1 MIPTFASYGITCCVA
16 LLCFCFLWQQAT
28 RLHILRKLVHLPF
41 RGSGGF
47 SILLKFVLINL
58 CLFIITSASAQKDSL
73 VNINDTASLQNVTV
87 TAFASQGKWKDA
99 PVSIAVVTKNNL
111 QRYDLGSL
119 VPSMN
124 TVTGVRMEERSPGS
138 YRFSIRG
145 SLLRSPFGVRNI
157 KIYWDDIPFTDATGN
172 TYLQLIDMNDV
183 NSAEIIKGP
192 SSSFYG
198 ANTQGTVILH
208 SDNYKS
214 TQKNNF
220 NVGLTGGSF
229 GMFNE
234 QTGWKYSS
242 KNFVSNLQQGHL
254 QNDGYRQQS
263 ALRRDVVQWNSKW
276 NISSKEALSFLA
288 FYSNLHYETPGGIT
302 QHQMDSLPT
311 LARQPTSTLPGAVEQ
326 QAGVYNK
333 TFFAGT
339 TLQSS
344 FSKNFGN
351 TTSLVF
357 NHTDFKNPFITNY
370 EHRSESN
377 YSGRTD
383 FNYTYQQTGFK
394 LQVNAGAEVQYNDSY
409 IRVYDNNKGVAGDV
423 QYKDKVHTTQ
433 YFLFAQVNANISSKL
448 LLQAGLSRNE
458 LQYWFNEIT
467 DSSTK
472 YPLIKKAGPTFC
484 PRFAVSY
491 TITKNISIY
500 TTAAKGFSPPTLAEV
515 RPSTGVFATGLQPE
529 FGWNYETGFK
539 GAVINNRL
547 EFNTS
552 FYYFELK
559 HAMVIRTDSTGA
571 DYYVNSGG
579 TIQKGVEVWLNAH
592 IINNSKNFITVL
604 NVWNSF
610 SYQPYRFDEY
620 EIGNAVYSGNKVT
633 GVPRTINVSGVDI
646 KSRNNFYANVTFNN
660 TSSIP
665 LNDGNTVYA
674 KYYHLL
680 QMKIGKQIILS
691 KCAINVFAGADNL
704 LNEVYSLGN
713 DINALGGRYFNPAPE
728 RNFYAGASFR
738 F

>member
-1 MIPTFASYGITCCVA
+1 MMLP
-16 LLCFCFLWQQAT
+16 
-28 RLHILRKLVHLPF
+28 LRRTPF
-41 RGSGGF
+41 ICNKHF
-47 SILLKFVLINL
+47 SILLKVVP
-58 CLFIITSASAQKDSL
+58 IIFFFLLTFESSFAQQTDSL
-73 VNINDTASLQNVTV
+73 TNINDTASLQNVTV

-111 QRYDLGSL
+111 QRYDLASL

-124 TVTGVRMEERSPGS
+124 MVAGVRMEERSPGS

-172 TYLQLIDMNDV
+172 TYQQLLDV
-183 NSAEIIKGP
+183 NTVNNVEIIKGP
-192 SSSFYG
+192 SASFYG
-198 ANTQGTVILH
+198 SNTQGTVILH
-208 SDNYKS
+208 SDNYRN

-220 NVGLTGGSF
+220 SVGLTGGSF

-242 KNFVSNLQQGHL
+242 KNFVSNLQQSHL

-276 NISSKEALSFLA
+276 KMSGKETLSFLA

-302 QHQMDSLPT
+302 QNQMDSLPT

-351 TTSLVF
+351 TTSIVF

-377 YSGRTD
+377 FSARTD
-383 FNYTYQQTGFK
+383 FHYTYEQTGFK
-394 LQVNAGAEVQYNDSY
+394 LQANVGAEVQYNDSY
-409 IRVYDNNKGVAGDV
+409 IRVYDNNKGVPGDV

-433 YFLFAQVNANISSKL
+433 YFLFAQVNANIGTKL
-448 LLQAGLSRNE
+448 LLQAGVSRNE
-458 LQYWFNEIT
+458 LQYWLNEIT
-467 DSSTK
+467 DPSTK
-472 YPLIKKAGPTFC
+472 YPLIKKAGPTIC
-484 PRFAVSY
+484 PRFAASY
-491 TITKNISIY
+491 SIAKNISVY
-500 TTAAKGFSPPTLAEV
+500 ATAAEGFSPPTLAEV
-515 RPSTGVFATGLQPE
+515 RPSTGVFETGLQPE
-529 FGWNYETGFK
+529 FGWNYEAGFK
-539 GAVINNRL
+539 GALINNRL
-547 EFNTS
+547 DFNTS

-559 HAMVIRTDSTGA
+559 HAIVLRTDSTGA

-579 TIQKGVEVWLNAH
+579 TIQKGVEFWLNAH
-592 IINNSKNFITVL
+592 IINNSKNFISLL
-604 NVWNSF
+604 NLWNSF
-610 SYQPYRFDEY
+610 SYQPYRFDNY
-620 EIGNAVYSGNKVT
+620 VIGSSVYSGNKVT

-646 KSRNNFYANVTFNN
+646 KSRNNYYANITFNY
-660 TSSIP
+660 TSSIS
-665 LNDGNTVYA
+665 LNDANSTYA
-674 KYYHLL
+674 KSYHLL

-691 KCAINVFAGADNL
+691 KCIINVFAGADNL
-704 LNEVYSLGN
+704 LNETYSLGN
-713 DINALGGRYFNPAPE
+713 DINALGSRYFNPAPK
-728 RNFYAGASFR
+728 RNYYAGVSFK
-738 F
+738 FSLN

>member
-1 MIPTFASYGITCCVA
+1 MHEHRDFLFYFEPNYIATMQLSLRRTTFICNKH
-16 LLCFCFLWQQAT
+16 FN
-28 RLHILRKLVHLPF
+28 
-41 RGSGGF
+41 
-47 SILLKFVLINL
+47 ILLKLVIVIF
-58 CLFIITSASAQKDSL
+58 CSFIITSSFAQEKDS
-73 VNINDTASLQNVTV
+73 INNETDTTSLQNVTV

-111 QRYDLGSL
+111 QRYDLASL

-124 TVTGVRMEERSPGS
+124 TVTGVRMEERSAGS

-172 TYLQLIDMNDV
+172 TYLQLIDVNTV
-183 NSAEIIKGP
+183 NSVEIIKGP
-192 SSSFYG
+192 SASFYG
-198 ANTQGTVILH
+198 ANTQGNVILH
-208 SDNYKS
+208 SDNYAS
-214 TQKNNF
+214 TRKNTF
-220 NVGLTGGSF
+220 SAGLIGGSF
-229 GMFNE
+229 GMLNE
-234 QTGWKYSS
+234 QAAWKYSG

-276 NISSKEALSFLA
+276 NMSGKESLSFLA

-311 LARQPTSTLPGAVEQ
+311 LARQPAGPFSGAVEQ
-326 QAGVYNK
+326 HAGVYNK

-344 FSKNFGN
+344 FSKNLGN

-383 FNYTYQQTGFK
+383 FHYTYQQTGFK
-394 LQVNAGAEVQYNDSY
+394 LQANAGAEIQYNDSY
-409 IRVYDNNKGVAGDV
+409 IRVYDNNKGIAGDV

-433 YFLFAQVNANISSKL
+433 YFLFAQVNANIGSKL
-448 LLQAGLSRNE
+448 LLQGGVSRNE
-458 LQYWFNEIT
+458 LRYWYDRLT
-467 DSSTK
+467 DSTIQ
-472 YPLIKKAGPTFC
+472 YPLIKKAGPTVC
-484 PRFAVSY
+484 PRFALSY
-491 TITKNISIY
+491 ALSKNISVF

-515 RPSTGVFATGLQPE
+515 RPSTGVIETGLQPE
-529 FGWNYETGFK
+529 FGWNYEAGFK
-539 GAVINNRL
+539 GAVIKNRL

-559 HAMVIRTDSTGA
+559 HAIVRRTDSTGA

-592 IINNSKNFITVL
+592 IINNSKNFISVL

-610 SYQPYRFDEY
+610 SYQPYRFDDY
-620 EIGNAVYSGNKVT
+620 VIGNSIYSGNKVT
-633 GVPRTINVSGVDI
+633 GVPRTINVSGVDVR
-646 KSRNNFYANVTFNN
+646 SRNNYYANITFNY

-665 LNDGNTVYA
+665 LNDANTVYA
-674 KYYHLL
+674 KPYHLL

-691 KCAINVFAGADNL
+691 KYIINVFAGADNL

-728 RNFYAGASFR
+728 RNYYAGVKFE
-738 F
+738 FE

>member
-1 MIPTFASYGITCCVA
+1 VHQVHQD
-16 LLCFCFLWQQAT
+16 FLFYFEPNYIAT
-28 RLHILRKLVHLPF
+28 MMLPLRRISFISNKH
-41 RGSGGF
+41 F
-47 SILLKFVLINL
+47 SILLKLVIVIL
-58 CLFIITSASAQKDSL
+58 CLFVIISSFAQQKDSL
-73 VNINDTASLQNVTV
+73 NKLDDTTFLQNVTV

-111 QRYDLGSL
+111 QRYDLASL

-124 TVTGVRMEERSPGS
+124 SVAGVRMEERSPGS

-172 TYLQLIDMNDV
+172 TYLQLIDVNTV
-183 NSAEIIKGP
+183 NSVEIIKGP
-192 SSSFYG
+192 SASFYG

-208 SDNYKS
+208 SDNYAS

-220 NVGLTGGSF
+220 NVGITGGSF

-234 QTGWKYSS
+234 QAAWKYNS
-242 KNFVSNLQQGHL
+242 KSFVSNLQQGHL

-276 NISSKEALSFLA
+276 NMSAKESLSFLA

-302 QHQMDSLPT
+302 QYQMDSLPT
-311 LARQPTSTLPGAVEQ
+311 LARQPTSTLPGSVEQ

-344 FSKNFGN
+344 FSKKFGN

-370 EHRSESN
+370 EHRNESN

-383 FNYTYQQTGFK
+383 FHYTYEQTGFK
-394 LQVNAGAEVQYNDSY
+394 LQANAGAEVQYNDSY
-409 IRVYDNNKGVAGDV
+409 IRVYDNNKGIPGDG

-433 YFLFAQVNANISSKL
+433 YFLFAQVNVNFGSKL
-448 LLQAGLSRNE
+448 LLQAGISRNQ

-472 YPLIKKAGPTFC
+472 YPLIKKAGPTAC

-491 TITKNISIY
+491 ALSKNISVFA
-500 TTAAKGFSPPTLAEV
+500 TAAKGFSPPTLAEV
-515 RPSTGVFATGLQPE
+515 RPSTGIFDTELQAE
-529 FGWNYETGFK
+529 YGWNYEAGFK
-539 GAVINNRL
+539 GALINNRL

-559 HAMVIRTDSTGA
+559 HAVVLRTDSTGA

-579 TIQKGVEVWLNAH
+579 TIQKGVEVWFNAR
-592 IINNSKNFITVL
+592 IINNSKNFISVL
-604 NVWNSF
+604 NIWNSF

-620 EIGNAVYSGNKVT
+620 VVGNSVYSGNKVT

-646 KSRNNFYANVTFNN
+646 KSRNNYYANMTFNY

-665 LNDGNTVYA
+665 LNDANTVFA
-674 KYYHLL
+674 KPYHLL
-680 QMKIGKQIILS
+680 QMKIGKQINLN
-691 KCAINVFAGADNL
+691 KCRINVFAGADNL
-704 LNEVYSLGN
+704 LNEIYSLGN

-728 RNFYAGASFR
+728 RNYYAGVKFE